1 MSCPEQSFLEQTTRE
16 YQIVSFRRHF
26 GIQRVFV
33 VQWRIARYQGL
44 ICSDSCWFVKPGSRA
59 SVSLP
64 ISAGRPR
71 PFESLAGGG
80 EELLSGSSM
89 SSPAFSQQQRSEKN
103 NWGTDLT
110 PACSAS
116 GGTCLINNQSDL
128 SGRHFSSI
136 CVGGG
141 RCSQL
146 TWQRCLHRSSYS
158 HSARWFKDG
167 YSFQN
172 ERQCCTEL
180 VYLFLN
186 QSVMFSYLEW
196 ICHIEF
202 FTSAWKLL
210 AKLQTNHNSN

>member
-1 MSCPEQSFLEQTTRE
+1 MLEQTTRK
-16 YQIVSFRRHF
+16 YQIVSFWRLF
-26 GIQRVFV
+26 VIQRVFV
-33 VQWRIARYQGL
+33 VQWRITRYQGL
-44 ICSDSCWFVKPGSRA
+44 ICNDSCWFVRPGSRA

-71 PFESLAGGG
+71 PFECLAGGG

-141 RCSQL
+141 KYTQL
-146 TWQRCLHRSSYS
+146 TWQRCLHKNSSS
-158 HSARWFKDG
+158 HSARWLKDG

-172 ERQCCTEL
+172 ERQWCTEWL
-180 VYLFLN
+180 IYFWIKVWC
-186 QSVMFSYLEW
+186 FSYLDMSHWMFLPVLEKAT
-196 ICHIEF
+196 CQA
-202 FTSAWKLL
+202 SS
-210 AKLQTNHNSN
+210 QS